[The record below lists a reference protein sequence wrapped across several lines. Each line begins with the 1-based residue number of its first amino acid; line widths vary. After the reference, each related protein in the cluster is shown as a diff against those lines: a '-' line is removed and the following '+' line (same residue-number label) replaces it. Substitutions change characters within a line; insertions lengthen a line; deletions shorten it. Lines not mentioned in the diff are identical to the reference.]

1 MGQPGLTAPSRGI
14 SGTIPAMRCTLA
26 ASIIAIASL
35 FSSAGCDRSG
45 STRRPQ
51 DDSLHLPRV
60 GVGEFHAEEEHRP
73 ADVEPVL
80 PRTSP
85 RTLQDALQKEIEVT
99 EHIVELWWA
108 SRPIHDDATDSRV
121 PLVFDDLREQ
131 ARSMDTPETYTEAL
145 RYALCSLGDG
155 HLRLLDDPGATR
167 EYFSGLH
174 FDRAGDH
181 IVVSPRSVGSGKG
194 AQPEPQGRDKLIAA
208 DGTPIDEW
216 LDRLCLAPGS
226 TKQHRHAVALASL
239 RQQSRFIHEQP
250 TPRELTLQR
259 HSGETYTIKVDWHAL
274 DEEKNSP
281 CVRGVML
288 DSKQRI
294 GMLRVHTLWC
304 EDDNGALSD
313 VAFLTQLRAAAK
325 ILSTAK
331 HIVVDLRGN
340 PGGTSWAGRRVLGM
354 LRPGRTAW
362 TRQRTRHPYQ
372 ATTAPETIE
381 HQPATSDPKLKSV
394 PLWVLIDAGCAD
406 TCELLA
412 GALRVTSDVTMIGR
426 ATAGSVGNVATFR
439 LPYTGLRI
447 AVPIT
452 EHSLPGTELSIEGRG
467 IAPEIEVVRAP
478 SDVGVGANADLE
490 VALERI
496 RVLR

>member
-1 MGQPGLTAPSRGI
+1 
-14 SGTIPAMRCTLA
+14 MRCTLA
-26 ASIIAIASL
+26 ASIIAITSL
-35 FSSAGCDRSG
+35 FTSAGCDRSG
-45 STRRPQ
+45 STHRPQ

-73 ADVEPVL
+73 VEVEAVL

-85 RTLQDALQKEIEVT
+85 RTLQDALQKEIEVV

-108 SRPIHDDATDSRV
+108 SRPIHEDATDPRV
-121 PLVFDDLREQ
+121 PLVFNELREQ
-131 ARSMDTPETYTEAL
+131 ARSMDTPGSYTEAL

-155 HLRLLDDPGATR
+155 HLRLVDEPGATR
-167 EYFSGLH
+167 KYFSGLH

-181 IVVSPRSVGSGKG
+181 IVVSSRSVGTGKG

-216 LDRLCLAPGS
+216 MDRLCLAPGS

-259 HSGETYTIKVDWHAL
+259 HSGETYTIQVDWHAL
-274 DEEKNSP
+274 DRSVTTP

-288 DSKQRI
+288 DKKHKI

-313 VAFLTQLRAAAK
+313 VALVTQLRAAAK
-325 ILSTAK
+325 SLRTAT

-340 PGGTSWAGRRVLGM
+340 PGGTAWAGRRVLGM
-354 LRPGRTAW
+354 LRPGRTVW
-362 TRQRTRHPYQ
+362 TQQRTRHPYR
-372 ATTAPETIE
+372 ATAPRETIE
-381 HQPATSDPKLKSV
+381 HQPAATDPKLKSV

-412 GALRVTSDVTMIGR
+412 GALRATDKVTMVGR

-447 AVPIT
+447 AVPVT
-452 EHSLPGTELSIEGRG
+452 EHSLPGSDLNIEGRG

-478 SDVGVGANADLE
+478 SDIGVGANADLE

-496 RVLR
+496 RALQ